1 MLLVSGD
8 RSPAG
13 ALEGAGI
20 VSDAVPGEGSP
31 PSLRRAVPRTAT
43 REACRGPAGNV
54 ARMSEQPRAHNFQI
68 SVPDSVSAGVWAN
81 FATVSHSPYEF
92 TIDFVRLDF
101 AHPTGDGGRQGQVV
115 ARVNLS
121 PLMVTQLMEAL
132 EGNWQK
138 YAARALPS
146 DLEGPEAD

>member
-1 MLLVSGD
+1 MS
-8 RSPAG
+8 S
-13 ALEGAGI
+13 EGH
-20 VSDAVPGEGSP
+20 
-31 PSLRRAVPRTAT
+31 
-43 REACRGPAGNV
+43 
-54 ARMSEQPRAHNFQI
+54 QQNFQI
-68 SVPDSVSAGVWAN
+68 SVPESVSAGVWAN

-101 AHPTGDGGRQGQVV
+101 AHPMGDGGRQGQVV

-138 YAARALPS
+138 YAARALPT
-146 DLEGPEAD
+146 DLESGPDPD

>member
-1 MLLVSGD
+1 M
-8 RSPAG
+8 SP
-13 ALEGAGI
+13 EGR
-20 VSDAVPGEGSP
+20 P
-31 PSLRRAVPRTAT
+31 
-43 REACRGPAGNV
+43 
-54 ARMSEQPRAHNFQI
+54 HNFSI
-68 SVPDSVSAGVWAN
+68 SVPESVSAGVWAN

-101 AHPTGDGGRQGQVV
+101 AHPTGDGARPGQVV

-138 YAARALPS
+138 YAARALPT
-146 DLEGPEAD
+146 DLNDPDGFNAPDSP